1 VISNT
6 NSGVENFFN
15 PCFFEKNKNS
25 RWLKPKYPSIQP
37 LGTNIYYYISAN
49 SNSGRTITKPL
60 TAALGLLS
68 IYNRQSYVI
77 NNFGQE
83 YSFELSQNFPNPFNP
98 STTVSFE
105 IPTMGVVSVKVYDV
119 SGKEVAILLNEKKH
133 AGRYEINFNASN
145 LSSGIYFYRLEFDGN
160 VRFKKMTLLK

>member
-1 VISNT
+1 M
-6 NSGVENFFN
+6 
-15 PCFFEKNKNS
+15 
-25 RWLKPKYPSIQP
+25 
-37 LGTNIYYYISAN
+37 
-49 SNSGRTITKPL
+49 

-98 STTVSFE
+98 STTISFE

-133 AGRYEINFNASN
+133 AGSI
-145 LSSGIYFYRLEFDGN
+145 
-160 VRFKKMTLLK
+160 